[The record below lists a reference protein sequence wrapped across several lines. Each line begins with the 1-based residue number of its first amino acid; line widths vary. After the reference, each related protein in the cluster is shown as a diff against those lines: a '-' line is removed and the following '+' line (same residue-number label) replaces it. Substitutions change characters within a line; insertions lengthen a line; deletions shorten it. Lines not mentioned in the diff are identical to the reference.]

1 MHLQINK
8 RETAVAYK
16 IITSTGQLVLNVMFI
31 QDRIGLSI
39 AELVA
44 GHADQ
49 CSFLAVQSKVEH
61 RVQSVTC

>member
-1 MHLQINK
+1 MQDNNFYWAAGV
-8 RETAVAYK
+8 ECDV
-16 IITSTGQLVLNVMFI
+16 I

-49 CSFLAVQSKVEH
+49 CSFLAVQKKVEH